1 MNQYN
6 ILLGVDAMGNE
17 IYYKYKPYETRHIL
31 TQGITRSGKSNLIEG
46 ITYGFLEIPVDV
58 RPNIVI
64 IDHEAE
70 FGRMRKK
77 NPNFIIFGEGGE
89 MPLVLQQARDL
100 GKLVRTERLDVIIRI
115 ASIFDEDDR
124 FNFLT
129 EFIHG
134 MLDADQQHWL
144 NTLFV
149 CDEIQM
155 FANSKVRTPSKSAL
169 MFLIQTG
176 LKRGILCLL
185 ATQGV
190 KDLYSDIR
198 KQCSN
203 RIVGYTDDKEDC
215 ELICDELLSMP
226 KSDYDKIRKLG
237 DVRGQFYARGI
248 DISKNTVMFR
258 SKDMGWKTREEKYL
272 EVPVISKTG
281 AKQAEQLRKI
291 FATKPMSDDA
301 RYQSEIARLTLE
313 IGNLKLNQM
322 TEDNIQAYMR
332 AGYLKGWDEKDQD
345 DRIVINDLLNKFNS
359 KRLPF
364 GKIEIVYI
372 KESDSPR
379 GKVLSLT

>member
-31 TQGITRSGKSNLIEG
+31 TQGITRSGKSNLIESM
-46 ITYGFLEIPVDV
+46 TYGFLEIPVDV

-77 NPNFIIFGEGGE
+77 NPNFIIFGDGGE

-203 RIVGYTDDKEDC
+203 RIIGYTDDKEDC
-215 ELICDELLSMP
+215 ELI
-226 KSDYDKIRKLG
+226 
-237 DVRGQFYARGI
+237 
-248 DISKNTVMFR
+248 
-258 SKDMGWKTREEKYL
+258 
-272 EVPVISKTG
+272 
-281 AKQAEQLRKI
+281 
-291 FATKPMSDDA
+291 
-301 RYQSEIARLTLE
+301 
-313 IGNLKLNQM
+313 
-322 TEDNIQAYMR
+322 
-332 AGYLKGWDEKDQD
+332 
-345 DRIVINDLLNKFNS
+345 
-359 KRLPF
+359 
-364 GKIEIVYI
+364 
-372 KESDSPR
+372 
-379 GKVLSLT
+379 